1 MEKTLQVGGG
11 GSGIEAYLMTE
22 YIENNASSANQ
33 QNFIFGLVLAEI

>member
-1 MEKTLQVGGG
+1 MEKLSRLGVG